1 MPTATRRIVAVVA
14 LIVSF
19 GLIVV
24 PRRTD
29 AQIATESA
37 RKVVNRV
44 VPAYP
49 DMAGTMNL
57 KRNVK
62 VEVVVGPSGAV
73 KTLEIKGGH
82 PVLAK
87 SARTPFSS
95 ASGSL
100 RQAKPGSWSRL
111 SSTLNSSSLPASV
124 YFQVG

>member
-1 MPTATRRIVAVVA
+1 MPTATRRIVAGVA

-29 AQIATESA
+29 AQIATES
-37 RKVVNRV
+37 NRV

-49 DMAGTMNL
+49 DMAGTMNQ
-57 KRNVK
+57 KGNVK

-73 KTLEIKGGH
+73 KTVEIKGGH

-87 SARTPFSS
+87 SAENAVFKWKWES
-95 ASGSL
+95 AARETREL
-100 RQAKPGSWSRL
+100 VEIKFNPQ
-111 SSTLNSSSLPASV
+111 
-124 YFQVG
+124 